1 MLEADPDAWKIQ
13 KGVLR
18 NFGGRLS
25 PMAAD
30 WKKFIKG
37 VFFMLKPVRRIH
49 FMGVCGTAM
58 GAVAAAIR
66 DLGFVISG
74 SDENVYPPMSTFL
87 AKKQIPIFAG
97 YRPENVPDDVDLVVI
112 GNAIFRGNPELE
124 SVLKRKLLYRSLPE
138 TIKDFFL
145 QGKHNVVVTGT
156 HGKTTTTALVTWIF
170 SEAGLNPGFLIGGIA
185 KDLQQGASFPDS
197 QYFILEGD
205 EYDTAFF
212 DKRSKFLHYLPE
224 TLVINNIEFDH
235 ADIFHDLEEIKTSF
249 RRLVNI
255 VPQSGRFFINADDP
269 NCWEVTQKAFAP
281 VMTVGLSENAHCRLE
296 EIEYHQS
303 GSRFRIG
310 KDLFETSLI
319 GEFNVRNAGMAAAVA
334 LSHGINLATIQK
346 ALRTFQG
353 VARRQEIR
361 GEVNGIKV
369 IDDFGHHPTA
379 IKETLN
385 ALRCRFPAHRLW
397 AIFEPRS
404 NTTRRAVFQQQL
416 PDALSIA
423 DGVILAEVAR
433 IEQVPPED
441 RLDPWKVVKSI
452 QQTGKPAFYEAGINQ
467 IVERMKPLARPGDV
481 IVVFS
486 NGGFGGIHDKL
497 LAALA

>member
-1 MLEADPDAWKIQ
+1 
-13 KGVLR
+13 
-18 NFGGRLS
+18 
-25 PMAAD
+25 
-30 WKKFIKG
+30 
-37 VFFMLKPVRRIH
+37 MLKPVRRIH

-66 DLGFVISG
+66 DLGFVVSG

-87 AKKQIPIFAG
+87 AEKQVPLSAG
-97 YRPENVPDDVDLVVI
+97 YRPENVPDNIDLVVI

-124 SVLKRKLLYRSLPE
+124 SVLERKLLYRSLPE

-170 SEAGLNPGFLIGGIA
+170 SQAGLNPGFLIGGIA
-185 KDLQQGASFPDS
+185 KDLKRGASFPDS
-197 QYFILEGD
+197 RYFILEGD

-212 DKRSKFLHYLPE
+212 DKRSKFLHYLPD

-255 VPQSGRFFINADDP
+255 VPKSGRFFINADDP
-269 NCWEVTQKAFAP
+269 HCREVTQKAFAP
-281 VMTVGLSENAHCRLE
+281 VMTVGLTEKAHYRLE
-296 EIEYHQS
+296 DIEYHQS
-303 GSRFRIG
+303 GSTFRIG
-310 KDLFETSLI
+310 KDRFETSLV

-334 LSHGINLATIQK
+334 LSQQISLPTIQA

-385 ALRCRFPAHRLW
+385 ALRRRFPAHRLW

-416 PDALSIA
+416 PEALALA

-433 IEQVPPED
+433 IEQVPPDD
-441 RLDPWKVVKSI
+441 RLDPWKVVATI
-452 QQTGKPAFYEAGINQ
+452 QQAGKPAFYEPKISQ
-467 IVERMKPLARPGDV
+467 IVERLKPLAQPGDV

-497 LAALA
+497 LAALASAPSHI